1 MKKGNLTED
10 ICSNPPKLY
19 NRDYNNRKLYHPVID
34 LDPKQKGDFQA
45 IGQSTRD
52 SEGNDSDESST
63 AKLNFVGSI
72 NGILKGGKLKK
83 GDGTQVH

>member
-1 MKKGNLTED
+1 MTKITENC
-10 ICSNPPKLY
+10 II
-19 NRDYNNRKLYHPVID
+19 HEAID
-34 LDPKQKGDFQA
+34 LDAKQKADLQA

-83 GDGTQVH
+83 GDGTQVHLTNTFL